1 MAFGVKI
8 KKVKFSKPYPA
19 EELFEAIKDVPF
31 TAGQPYLVKYM
42 GSTCIVFP
50 PINSHNQ
57 VQILVSGFK
66 KPSANYVV
74 QKGDELSAGS
84 AVKNMVMSDLT
95 GGLTGFAR
103 NVGGVVKE
111 CERLVDVTY
120 AELTALNL

>member
-8 KKVKFSKPYPA
+8 KKVKFSKPYPVTD
-19 EELFEAIKDVPF
+19 LYEAIKDVKF
-31 TAGQPYLVKYM
+31 TAGQPYVVKYM

-50 PINSHNQ
+50 PMDSHNQ

-74 QKGDELSAGS
+74 QKGDELTAGG

-95 GGLTGFAR
+95 GGLSGFAR

-120 AELTALNL
+120 EELMTLKL

>member
-1 MAFGVKI
+1 MAFGIKM
-8 KKVKFSKPYPA
+8 KKVKFSKPYPV

-31 TAGQPYLVKYM
+31 SAGQPYVVKYM

-50 PINSHNQ
+50 PLNDKNQ

-74 QKGDELSAGS
+74 QKGDELSAAS
-84 AVKNMVMSDLT
+84 AIKGMVISDLT
-95 GGLTGFAR
+95 GGLSNFGR
-103 NVGGVVKE
+103 NMGSVVKE

-120 AELTALNL
+120 DELIALGL